1 MKHFARL
8 LVMIFVTL
16 MIGDALAVP
25 SVEECRARADRAER
39 ETRGALAGATG
50 GAVGGAALG
59 GLVGRSTGA
68 KRGAAI
74 GAVAG
79 GLKNANNKK
88 DAYNREFESCMRARE
103 EALAREQAEQN

>member
-1 MKHFARL
+1 
-8 LVMIFVTL
+8 
-16 MIGDALAVP
+16 
-25 SVEECRARADRAER
+25 
-39 ETRGALAGATG
+39 
-50 GAVGGAALG
+50 
-59 GLVGRSTGA
+59 VGRSTGA